1 MVEIKKL
8 SKVYKMSNSEAV
20 RALDNISLSVQD
32 GEFVAI
38 MGSSGSG
45 KSTLLHMIA
54 CVDVPTSGTVLIDG
68 VNIHKIPAREQA
80 VLRRQKIGIIYQS
93 YNLIPTLTVE
103 ENIILPLLLDKRVPD
118 KEELEKLLELL
129 QLQDRRKHLPNQ
141 LSGGQQQRTAIGRVL
156 LEKPSVLLADEPTG
170 NLDSRNTEEVMKIL
184 QDANE
189 KNGQTILLITHDE
202 QIGNMAKRKII
213 LKDGRIL

>member
-20 RALDNISLSVQD
+20 RALDNISLSVKN
-32 GEFVAI
+32 GEFVTI

-118 KEELEKLLELL
+118 KEEVENLLELL

-184 QDANE
+184 QDTNE

-213 LKDGRIL
+213 LKDGKIL

>member
-54 CVDVPTSGTVLIDG
+54 CVDVPTSGMVLIDG